1 MWLLSWSF
9 CLCHCSCH
17 WVHLLCYLF
26 EEFHWNNELLVRL
39 SVILVMFINISIF
52 PCFFR
57 YNLQSDVRA
66 AMYEEAEKWMRA
78 VGRRKFMGGSA
89 PNLADLVLPY
99 YFTENKSD
107 HNTTHFWVNKYPGT
121 AGLQYKQYSCILE
134 VVQSISSLLV
144 FPIKHPMV
152 WERM

>member
-1 MWLLSWSF
+1 M
-9 CLCHCSCH
+9 
-17 WVHLLCYLF
+17 
-26 EEFHWNNELLVRL
+26 LVRP

-89 PNLADLVLPY
+89 PNLADLVLLY

-107 HNTTHFWVNKYPGT
+107 HNTTHFWVNKYSGT
-121 AGLQYKQYSCILE
+121 PGLQYKQYSCIVE

-144 FPIKHPMV
+144 FPIKHPMI
-152 WERM
+152 

>member
-1 MWLLSWSF
+1 MYMWLLSWSF

-17 WVHLLCYLF
+17 WVHLLCYVF
-26 EEFHWNNELLVRL
+26 EEFHWNNELLVRP

-89 PNLADLVLPY
+89 PNLADLVLLY

-107 HNTTHFWVNKYPGT
+107 HNTTHLVST
-121 AGLQYKQYSCILE
+121 QELLAYSINNIL
-134 VVQSISSLLV
+134 VSLKWYNQSVHYLYFL
-144 FPIKHPMV
+144 
-152 WERM
+152 